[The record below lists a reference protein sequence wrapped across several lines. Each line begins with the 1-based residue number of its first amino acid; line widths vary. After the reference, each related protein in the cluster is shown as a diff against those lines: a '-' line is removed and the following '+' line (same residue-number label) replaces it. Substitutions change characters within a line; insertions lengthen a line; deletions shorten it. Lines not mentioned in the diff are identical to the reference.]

1 MSYRFIGK
9 SLSRTEDLRLIQ
21 GLGRYTGDLV
31 PPGHVR
37 LHVLRS
43 PYAAA
48 RIRGFDTKAAEQSP
62 GVHLVLTGHDPRILA
77 LGPMP
82 SKVKRQTPDGQP
94 NFEPPYRALS
104 AQAQFVGDGVAAV
117 FADTLDQAKDAAEKI
132 EIDWEPLP
140 AVTDAARAAEPG
152 MPQVWEQAPGN
163 ICFVFEAGNRV
174 AVAAAMEQAAHKVSL
189 DFRVNRITAV
199 PMEGRVAIG
208 SYDPAEDLY
217 TLQCGVQNPHAV
229 RADLADAVLKIP
241 GNKVRVIAPDVG
253 GAFGLKESP
262 FAEYVLTLI
271 GAKII
276 GRPVFWMAERSESFT
291 CDYHARDNVSRVT
304 LGLDTDGTFVA
315 LDIETVANIGA
326 YIATMGLHSPTN
338 NLGGLSGVY
347 RTPHI
352 HAKVIGVFSNT
363 PPTAPYRGAGR
374 PEATY
379 AIERV
384 IDVAAQRLGFD
395 RVELRRRNMI
405 APDQMPYQTGFVFTY
420 DSGEFE
426 KNMDIALAATRFADF
441 PKRRNEALKRGKLAG
456 ISVVNAIE
464 ISAGPVGAP
473 LTESAEIRFDTTG
486 SVTVTLG
493 LPSHGQGHEVTFKQ
507 IVADIL
513 GLSLD
518 DISVRYGDTDRIEHG
533 TGTFGSRSVI
543 AGSVSLIKSADRLI
557 ARGKKIAAVHFEA
570 DPGDIVFDNGEFSVA
585 GTDKRVTLKDIARLS
600 YTLRD
605 ESLGGEFGL
614 AEKVIAAPSAPTF
627 PNGCHVCEVEIDP
640 ETGGCSIVQ
649 YCVVDDV
656 GRIVN
661 PKLVKGQIHGG
672 VAQGVGQVLRENIS
686 YDADGQLLTGSFMDY
701 GMPRA
706 SDFPD
711 IICESNEVPT
721 PTNPLGVKGAG
732 EAGTVGALPAVVNA
746 IVNALAPYGIEHIDM
761 PITSEK
767 IWRAIHESQRRAV
780 KDQG

>member
-9 SLSRTEDLRLIQ
+9 SLSRTEDIRLIQ

-31 PPGHVR
+31 PPGHAR
-37 LHVLRS
+37 LYVLRS

-48 RIRGFDTKAAEQSP
+48 RIRGFDTSAAEASP

-77 LGPMP
+77 LGSMP
-82 SKVKRQTPDGQP
+82 SKVKRQTPDGKP

-132 EIDWEPLP
+132 EIDWEPRS
-140 AVTDAARAAEPG
+140 AVTDTRRAAEPG
-152 MPQVWEQAPGN
+152 MPQVWDEVPSN
-163 ICFVFEAGNRV
+163 ICFTFEAGNKA
-174 AVAAAMEQAAHKVSL
+174 AVAAAMQNAAHKVSL
-189 DFRVNRITAV
+189 GFNINRITAV
-199 PMEGRVAIG
+199 PMEARIAIG
-208 SYDPAEDLY
+208 SYDPTDDFY
-217 TLQCGVQNPHAV
+217 TLQCGLQNPHAV
-229 RADLADAVLKIP
+229 RADLADGVLKIP
-241 GNKVRVIAPDVG
+241 GNKVRIIAPDVG

-276 GRPVFWMAERSESFT
+276 GRPVFWMADRSESFA
-291 CDYHARDNVSRVT
+291 CDYHARDNDSTVT
-304 LGLDTDGTFVA
+304 LGLDRDGHFLA

-326 YIATMGLHSPTN
+326 YISTNGLHAPTN

-347 RTPHI
+347 RTSHI
-352 HAKVIGVFSNT
+352 HAHITGVFTNT

-379 AIERV
+379 AIERI
-384 IDVAAQRLGFD
+384 IDVAAQRLGMD
-395 RVELRRRNMI
+395 RIELRRKNLI
-405 APDQMPYQTGFVFTY
+405 APDQMPYKTGFLFTY

-426 KNMDIALAATRFADF
+426 RNMDIALEATDFAGF
-441 PKRRNEALKRGKLAG
+441 AKRRKEAAKRGMLSG
-456 ISVVNAIE
+456 IAVVNAIE
-464 ISAGPVGAP
+464 ISAGPVNAP
-473 LTESAEIRFDTTG
+473 LTESAEIRFDATG
-486 SVTVTLG
+486 SATVTLG
-493 LPSHGQGHEVTFKQ
+493 SHSHGQGHEITFKQ

-513 GLSLD
+513 GLGLD

-543 AGSVSLIKSADRLI
+543 AGSVSLFKSADRLI
-557 ARGKKIAAVHFEA
+557 ERGKKIAAVHFEA
-570 DPGDIVFDNGEFSVA
+570 DAGDIVFQNGEFSVA
-585 GTDKRVTLKDIARLS
+585 GTDRRVSLKQIARMS

-640 ETGGCSIVQ
+640 DTGRVKVVQ

-656 GRIVN
+656 GRMVN
-661 PKLVKGQIHGG
+661 PKLVKGQVHGG
-672 VAQGVGQVLRENIS
+672 VAQGVGQILRENIA
-686 YDADGQLLTGSFMDY
+686 YDEDGQLLSGSFMDY

-706 SDFPD
+706 SDFPE
-711 IICESNEVPT
+711 IICESNEVLT

-732 EAGTVGALPAVVNA
+732 EAGTVGALPAVINA
-746 IVNALAPYGIEHIDM
+746 IVDALAPCGVEHIDM
-761 PITSEK
+761 PVTSEK
-767 IWRAIHESQRRAV
+767 IWRAI
-780 KDQG
+780 KDSPSAP

>member
-9 SLSRTEDLRLIQ
+9 SLSRSEDLRLIQ
-21 GLGRYTGDLV
+21 GRGRYTADLV
-31 PPGHVR
+31 PPGHAR
-37 LHVLRS
+37 LYVLRS

-48 RIRGFDTKAAEQSP
+48 RIRGFDVTAAERSP

-82 SKVKRQTPDGQP
+82 SKVKRQTPDGKP

-140 AVTDAARAAEPG
+140 AITDTRRAAEPG
-152 MPQVWEQAPGN
+152 MPQVWEQAANN
-163 ICFVFEAGNRV
+163 ICFVFEAGDKT
-174 AVAAAMEQAAHKVSL
+174 AVAAALERADHKVSL
-189 DFRVNRITAV
+189 SFDINRITAA
-199 PMEGRVAIG
+199 PMETRVAIG
-208 SYDPAEDLY
+208 SYDPADDLY
-217 TLQCGVQNPHAV
+217 TLQCGLQNPHAV
-229 RADLADAVLKIP
+229 RADLADGVLKVA
-241 GNKVRVIAPDVG
+241 GNRVRVIAPDVG

-276 GRPVFWMAERSESFT
+276 GRPVFWTAERSESLS
-291 CDYHARDNVSRVT
+291 CDYHARDNYSTVT
-304 LGLDTDGTFVA
+304 LGLDRYGNFLA
-315 LDIETVANIGA
+315 LDIDTIANIGA
-326 YIATMGLHSPTN
+326 YISTNGLHSSTN

-352 HAKVIGVFSNT
+352 HARVTGVFTNT

-379 AIERV
+379 AIERI

-395 RVELRRRNMI
+395 RVELRRRNLI
-405 APDQMPYQTGFVFTY
+405 APEQMPYKTGFIFTY
-420 DSGEFE
+420 DSGDFAR
-426 KNMDIALAATRFADF
+426 NMDIAVAATRFAEF
-441 PKRRNEALKRGKLAG
+441 PKRRKEAVRRGMLSG
-456 ISVVNAIE
+456 ISLVNAIE
-464 ISAGPVGAP
+464 ISAGPVNTP
-473 LTESAEIRFDTTG
+473 LSESAEIRFDATG
-486 SVTVTLG
+486 SVTVTVG
-493 LPSHGQGHEVTFKQ
+493 SHSHGQGHEITFKQ

-513 GLSLD
+513 GLEPD
-518 DISVRYGDTDRIEHG
+518 DIAVRYGDTERIEHG

-543 AGSVSLIKSADRLI
+543 AGSVSLIKSADRVI
-557 ARGKKIAAVHFEA
+557 ERGKKIAAVHFEA
-570 DPGDIVFDNGEFSVA
+570 DARDVEFADGHFTVA
-585 GTDKRVTLKDIARLS
+585 GTDKRIGLKEVARLS
-600 YTLRD
+600 YSLRD

-640 ETGGCSIVQ
+640 ETGRCRIVQ

-672 VAQGVGQVLRENIS
+672 VAQGVGQILRENIA
-686 YDADGQLLTGSFMDY
+686 YDDEGQLLSGSFMDY

-706 SDFPD
+706 SDFPEM
-711 IICESNEVPT
+711 ICESNEVLT

-732 EAGTVGALPAVVNA
+732 EAGTVGALPAVINA
-746 IVNALAPYGIEHIDM
+746 IVDALAPLGIDHIDM
-761 PITSEK
+761 PATSEK
-767 IWRAIHESQRRAV
+767 IWRAIRDAKKAS
-780 KDQG
+780 

>member
-9 SLSRTEDLRLIQ
+9 SLSRTEDVRLIQ

-31 PPGHVR
+31 PPGHCR

-43 PYAAA
+43 PHASA
-48 RIRGFDTKAAEQSP
+48 RIRSIDISAAEQAP
-62 GVHLVLTGHDPRILA
+62 GVRLVLTGSDPRILA

-82 SKVKRQTPDGQP
+82 SKVKRQTPDGKP

-104 AQAQFVGDGVAAV
+104 TQAQFVGDGVAAV
-117 FADTLDQAKDAAEKI
+117 FADTLDQAKDAAELI
-132 EIDWEPLP
+132 EIDYDMRP
-140 AVTDAARAAEPG
+140 AVTETGRAAKPG
-152 MPQVWEQAPGN
+152 MPQVWEQAPNN
-163 ICFVFEAGNRV
+163 ICFVFEAGNKA
-174 AVAAAMEQAAHKVSL
+174 AVAAAMDKAAHKVSL
-189 DFRVNRITAV
+189 SFDINRITAV
-199 PMEGRVAIG
+199 PMETRIAIG
-208 SYDPAEDLY
+208 AYDPTDDAF
-217 TLQCGVQNPHAV
+217 TLQCGLQNPHAV
-229 RADLADAVLKIP
+229 RADLADSVLKIG
-241 GNKVRVIAPDVG
+241 GNRVRVIAPDVG

-276 GRPVFWMAERSESFT
+276 GRPVFWMGERSESFT
-291 CDYHARDNVSRVT
+291 CDYHARDNHSTVT
-304 LGLDTDGTFVA
+304 LGLDRDGTFVA
-315 LDIETVANIGA
+315 LDIATIANIGA
-326 YIATMGLHSPTN
+326 YISTNGLHASTN

-352 HAKVIGVFSNT
+352 HAHITGVFTNT

-379 AIERV
+379 AIERI

-395 RVELRRRNMI
+395 RVELRRRNLI
-405 APDQMPYQTGFVFTY
+405 APGQMPYKTGFLFTY

-426 KNMDIALAATRFADF
+426 RNMDVALDATHWAGF
-441 PKRRNEALKRGKLAG
+441 PKRRKDAARRGRLAG
-456 ISVVNAIE
+456 IAVVNAIE
-464 ISAGPVGAP
+464 ISAGPVNAP
-473 LTESAEIRFDTTG
+473 LTESAEIRFDATG
-486 SVTVTLG
+486 SVTVTVG
-493 LPSHGQGHEVTFKQ
+493 SHSHGQGHEITFKQ

-513 GLSLD
+513 GLELN
-518 DISVRYGDTDRIEHG
+518 DISVKYGDTDRIEHG

-543 AGSVSLIKSADRLI
+543 AGSVSLIKSADRLVE
-557 ARGKKIAAVHFEA
+557 RGKKIAAAHFEA
-570 DPGDIVFDNGEFSVA
+570 DAGDIVFEAGQFTVA
-585 GTDKRVTLKDIARLS
+585 GTDKRVSLQQIARLS
-600 YTLRD
+600 YSLRD
-605 ESLGGEFGL
+605 ESLGGDFGF

-640 ETGGCSIVQ
+640 ETGRCDIVQ

-672 VAQGVGQVLRENIS
+672 VAQGVGQILRENIA
-686 YDADGQLLTGSFMDY
+686 YDSEGQLLTGSFMDY

-706 SDFPD
+706 SDFPE
-711 IICESNEVPT
+711 IVCESNEVLT

-746 IVNALAPYGIEHIDM
+746 IVDALSSYGIEHIDM
-761 PITSEK
+761 PVTSEK
-767 IWRAIHESQRRAV
+767 VWQAIQGATRAH
-780 KDQG
+780 